1 VTTQKDELVEKTKRK
16 IIELFGP
23 ESALAQAM
31 ESEDFFDK
39 LGDLVSWLFGEIML
53 SQPRPEPPRYPRVEP
68 LKHPWTDPGKWRR
81 TMTTTTAV
89 PSWQKEK
96 WSTTA
101 DSNFAR
107 KLWSAMSK
115 YEG

>member
-1 VTTQKDELVEKTKRK
+1 MTTQKDELVERTKEK

-31 ESEDFFDK
+31 EDDGFFDK
-39 LGDLVSWLFGEIML
+39 LGDLICWLYGQIML
-53 SQPRPEPPRYPRVEP
+53 SQPKPEPPRYPRVEP
-68 LKHPWTDPGKWRR
+68 LKRPWTDPGKWYRH
-81 TMTTTTAV
+81 MDTTAA
-89 PSWQKEK
+89 PSWQQDK
-96 WSTTA
+96 WLTTT
-101 DSNFAR
+101 SSPFAQ